1 MYVCVSFCGPAASS
15 HLKLSLL
22 LDLAGFLNDTAKLCV
37 RLSQTLIL
45 VVQVGEL
52 GLAIL
57 VGYFEGSV
65 SGDTC
70 LLRQFLVLF
79 LELGAIILSLSEL
92 GLCLIKFVVQIKK
105 LNIILLVLSFDILHL
120 LTCMR

>member
-1 MYVCVSFCGPAASS
+1 M
-15 HLKLSLL
+15 

-79 LELGAIILSLSEL
+79 LELGTIILSLSEL

>member
-1 MYVCVSFCGPAASS
+1 MCENADTWVHKLSSLNLSFSEYGCVRFGGPAASS

-22 LDLAGFLNDTAKLCV
+22 LDLASFLNDAAKLGM
-37 RLSQTLIL
+37 LFSQALIL

-52 GLAIL
+52 GFAVL

-79 LELGAIILSLSEL
+79 LELGAIILSL
-92 GLCLIKFVVQIKK
+92 G
-105 LNIILLVLSFDILHL
+105 
-120 LTCMR
+120 

>member
-1 MYVCVSFCGPAASS
+1 M
-15 HLKLSLL
+15 SLL

-37 RLSQTLIL
+37 LLSQTLIL

-52 GLAIL
+52 GLAVL

-79 LELGAIILSLSEL
+79 LELGAIILSL
-92 GLCLIKFVVQIKK
+92 G
-105 LNIILLVLSFDILHL
+105 
-120 LTCMR
+120 